1 MLWLEYCIEQAG
13 TSWRV
18 KGDWEGEVMGIDED
32 GTKKESYLYK
42 PGDKFEVDENGWL
55 VKVVEE

>member
-13 TSWRV
+13 HNWRV
-18 KGDWEGEVMGIDED
+18 KGDWEGEVMGICED
-32 GTKKESYLYK
+32 GTQKENYLYK

-55 VKVVEE
+55 VKVAEE